1 MKESKILKSM
11 SHFIYPFVI
20 LYGFYVTIHGDLTPG
35 GGFQGGSIIATGL
48 LLMTFFSDVRFNLIK
63 LNKIE
68 KILFLFLIIISMSSF
83 ISKGV
88 FFTNPLGNFK
98 RIFLIVLNLILGF
111 KVSIGLVNILESF
124 LEEGDPFWLM

>member
-11 SHFIYPFVI
+11 SHLIYPFVI

-48 LLMTFFSDVRFNLIK
+48 LLMTFFSDVRFNLVK

-68 KILFLFLIIISMSSF
+68 KILFLFLIIIAMSSF
-83 ISKGV
+83 ITKGV
-88 FFTNPLGNFK
+88 FFTNPFEDFK
-98 RIFLIVLNLILGF
+98 RIFLVVLNLILGF

-124 LEEGDPFWLM
+124 LEEGDPF

>member
-11 SHFIYPFVI
+11 SHLIYPFVI

-48 LLMTFFSDVRFNLIK
+48 LLMTFFSDVRFNLVK

-68 KILFLFLIIISMSSF
+68 KILFLFLIIIAMSSF
-83 ISKGV
+83 IIKGV
-88 FFTNPLGNFK
+88 FFTNPFEDFK
-98 RIFLIVLNLILGF
+98 RIFLVVLNLILGF

-124 LEEGDPFWLM
+124 LEEGDPF

>member
-11 SHFIYPFVI
+11 SRLIYPFVI
-20 LYGFYVTIHGDLTPG
+20 LYGFYITINGDLTPG

-48 LLMTFFSDVRFNLIK
+48 LLMTFFSDIQFNLVK

-68 KILFLFLIIISMSSF
+68 KVLFLFLIIVAMSSF
-83 ISKGV
+83 ITKGI
-88 FFTNPLGNFK
+88 FFTNPIVNFK
-98 RIFLIVLNLILGF
+98 RIFLVVLNLILGF

-124 LEEGDPFWLM
+124 LEEGDPF

>member
-11 SHFIYPFVI
+11 SHLIYPFVI

-48 LLMTFFSDVRFNLIK
+48 LLMTFFSDVRFNLVK

-68 KILFLFLIIISMSSF
+68 KILFLFLIIIAMSSF
-83 ISKGV
+83 ITKGV
-88 FFTNPLGNFK
+88 FFTNPFGDFK
-98 RIFLIVLNLILGF
+98 RIFLVVLNLILGF

-124 LEEGDPFWLM
+124 LEEGDPF